1 MRSPGVRVEPI
12 RQITG
17 EAEFC
22 EVFFEDVFVPQDLLL
37 GEANQGW
44 KVAMAAASF
53 ERGTYFIPRLVRFA
67 QELAVVRRLALR
79 PDAYG
84 HVPASSAVV
93 RHKWARLAAD
103 SHVLAL
109 KSQRAL
115 SAAMRGDPPGPEGSS
130 TKIHWSEAHQR
141 LLELSMQLLGETAC
155 LAEGADEQAAA
166 LAHAYLWSRA
176 ETILA
181 GTSEIQRNIIA
192 EQMLGLPKG

>member
-1 MRSPGVRVEPI
+1 
-12 RQITG
+12 
-17 EAEFC
+17 
-22 EVFFEDVFVPQDLLL
+22 
-37 GEANQGW
+37 
-44 KVAMAAASF
+44 MAAASF

-67 QELAVVRRLALR
+67 QELDVVRHLALR

-84 HVPASSAVV
+84 HVPASSAAV

-115 SAAMRGDPPGPEGSS
+115 AGAMRGDPPGPEGSS

-141 LLELSMQLLGETAC
+141 LLELSMQLLGETVC
-155 LAEGADEQAAA
+155 LPEGADAQAAA
-166 LAHAYLWSRA
+166 LTHAYLWSRA

-192 EQMLGLPKG
+192 EQMLSLPRG